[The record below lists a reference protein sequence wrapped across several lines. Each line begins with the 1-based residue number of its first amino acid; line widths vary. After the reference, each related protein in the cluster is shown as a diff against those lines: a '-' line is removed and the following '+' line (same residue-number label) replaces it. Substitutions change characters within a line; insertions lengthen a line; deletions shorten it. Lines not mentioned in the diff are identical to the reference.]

1 MSFSSDSAGLI
12 NLTPHAI
19 TIRATDGT
27 EVTIPP
33 SGIVARVSTTEEVVG
48 TCAITGAPIVR
59 RTFGEVQGLPE
70 EGTPCLVSALVL
82 AAVPGRPGVYAPDTG
97 PTAIRGQDG
106 QIIAVTRL
114 VAA

>member
-1 MSFSSDSAGLI
+1 MI
-12 NLTPHAI
+12 ENLTPHAI

-27 EVTIPP
+27 EITIPP

-59 RTFGEVQGLPE
+59 RKFGEVQGLPE
-70 EGTPCLVSALVL
+70 EGAPCIVSSLVL
-82 AAVPGRPGVYAPDTG
+82 AAVPGRSGVYAPDTG
-97 PTAIRGQDG
+97 PTAVRDGNGQV
-106 QIIAVTRL
+106 IAVTRL